1 MKFNKNYFLNNKY
14 NAYTIISVAFLV
26 VIILLYLFTE
36 DPKPKEK
43 NYSRY
48 LIEDNQYEL
57 LDDHFMSMINQDS
70 TNIELYR
77 TFIQDHFSIPESS
90 IGLDYS
96 RERDDSRLYV
106 FLLSKSESF
115 DPILRDVGY
124 YALGQYFSEQQ
135 KYPEALE
142 RYDNIYNRNLKYL
155 NNSIGYCLMQIG
167 KYDSSETYF
176 LKEIQ
181 NKGNLEGAYDNLI
194 DLYLFQKDGAKM
206 KQLIQDGKKG
216 YFSHSQLTDYYYQS
230 GKVIPYIYCI
240 FISPFLDFHFLTFF
254 GAFIIVLFWVFY
266 LRKLDIFA
274 PEKWKYLIFI
284 FLISAF
290 LTPFTL
296 ILYDLVHYKIHFYLN
311 GTFLNDLT
319 YSILCIGLIEESIK
333 LIPFLLFLKLS
344 KQIDEPID
352 YIIYASI
359 SALGFAFVEN
369 LIYFNGYGLE
379 LMHGRGLISAVIHMF
394 CSSVIGYGLSIGF
407 TQKKS
412 FVMRLLFSLLI
423 ASAVHGIFDF
433 WLISETYSILSFFS
447 VIVFVLCVS
456 AWNTMI
462 NNAINYSIP
471 NDSDLS
477 YFSIKKIQNY
487 LILGLS
493 TLLLVEYILISLQ
506 LGPTTGRSML
516 LKSIFSGSYIIIFLS
531 ATMSSFNIKKNRK
544 GMFLPELREIRPK
557 INQLYQFQY
566 HSAKKYDIFPCS
578 GVIIEQ
584 KNIEY
589 DNTWYL
595 VQLDQPIENYEVC
608 ADHVMIQLLKTG
620 KIIDAESMGDPI
632 IMAGIFMIK
641 DIQVLMNHD
650 IMRKDLYFCAWVRL
664 DEILTP

>member
-1 MKFNKNYFLNNKY
+1 MKFNKNIFQGSKFNV
-14 NAYTIISVAFLV
+14 YTIISITFLV
-26 VIILLYLFTE
+26 VIILLYLFTK
-36 DPKPKEK
+36 DPKPHEK

-57 LDDHFMSMINQDS
+57 LDDHFMSLINQDS
-70 TNIELYR
+70 INIELYR
-77 TFIQDHFSIPESS
+77 TFIQDHFSIPKSS

-106 FLLSKSESF
+106 FLLSKSESL
-115 DPILRDVGY
+115 DPVLRDVGY
-124 YALGQYFSEQQ
+124 YALGQYFSQQQ

-142 RYDNIYNRNLKYL
+142 RYDSVYDRNLKFL
-155 NNSIGYCLMQIG
+155 NNSIGYCLMQMG
-167 KYDSSETYF
+167 KLDSSETYF

-181 NKGNLEGAYDNLI
+181 NKGNLDGAYNNLI
-194 DLYLFQKDGAKM
+194 DLYLYQKNGTKII
-206 KQLIQDGKKG
+206 QLIQDGKKG

-230 GKVIPYIYCI
+230 GKVILYMYAI
-240 FISPFLDFHFLTFF
+240 FISPFLDFHFLTFL
-254 GAFIIVLFWVFY
+254 GALVIVLIWIFY
-266 LRKLDIFA
+266 LRKLDFFA

-284 FLISAF
+284 FLISAL
-290 LTPFTL
+290 LTPFT
-296 ILYDLVHYKIHFYLN
+296 IIFYDLVHNKLHFYLD
-311 GTFLNDLT
+311 GTFLNDLA

-352 YIIYASI
+352 FIIYASI

-379 LMHGRGLISAVIHMF
+379 IMHGRGLISAVIHMF
-394 CSSVIGYGLSIGF
+394 CSSIIGYGLSIGF

-412 FVMRLLFSLLI
+412 FILKLLFSLLV

-433 WLISETYSILSFFS
+433 WLISETYSVLSFFS
-447 VIVFVLCVS
+447 IIVFVLCVS

-462 NNAINYSIP
+462 NNAINCSIP

-477 YFSIKKIQNY
+477 YFNIKKIQNY

-493 TLLLVEYILISLQ
+493 GLLLVEYILISFQ

-516 LKSIFSGSYIIIFLS
+516 LKSIFSGSYLIIFLS
-531 ATMSSFNIKKNRK
+531 ATMSSFNFKKNRK
-544 GMFLPELREIRPK
+544 GKFLPELREIRPK
-557 INQLYQFQY
+557 INQHYQFQY

-584 KNIEY
+584 KNLEY

-608 ADHVMIQLLKTG
+608 ADHVMIQLLKTE
-620 KIIDAESMGDPI
+620 KSIDAESIGDPI